1 MFGREENVGGK
12 RKRTNNVKYFT
23 IFGADNYKQHL
34 GQAHKL
40 QWEQYQA
47 LESSEEK
54 KDFFTTVL
62 NVFVNSLDAYIKSPG
77 TLQIPIK
84 KDIVETI
91 IGELL
96 FHSDDVKGVTYEHT
110 LSFFE
115 KLNTEVDTYVV
126 VLKKL
131 CCFDSCM
138 KYIACEF
145 FPNGIS
151 FDGLS

>member
-54 KDFFTTVL
+54 KDFFTTML
-62 NVFVNSLDAYIKSPG
+62 NAFMNSVDAHMESPG
-77 TLQIPIK
+77 NLQILIK
-84 KDIVETI
+84 KILLKRLLVSYCFTRI
-91 IGELL
+91 MSKEL
-96 FHSDDVKGVTYEHT
+96 HVS
-110 LSFFE
+110 
-115 KLNTEVDTYVV
+115 
-126 VLKKL
+126 VLCPYSK
-131 CCFDSCM
+131 
-138 KYIACEF
+138 
-145 FPNGIS
+145 N
-151 FDGLS
+151 